1 MEIKHREPARTLR
14 ELYNNLNP
22 LEFLTKENRHF
33 YVDVYGH
40 IIAEIRKDLLWSDE
54 PRQTIYITGQSGSG
68 KTTALNFLPNDD
80 IEAEFIV
87 KRFDGNKLLDLT
99 DVSVIDLFL
108 MLAFELVEGND
119 ELERIY
125 LKKLSQMRGLHEG
138 RLAGETVSEL
148 KEMDEK
154 GQGVKAGLGFKFLD
168 FINTGTDFFYNYR
181 NSREQ
186 RDITRKVLT
195 FKKHELRDLVNEVIE
210 RYLETMDNENK
221 RLLIVFNELDHIKDW
236 PTIEE
241 LFLGGDRY
249 LLEGLKCKK
258 IISLPVI
265 LKIKPFKDKVIYF
278 LGLKLSSNPNHPEQD
293 IKEEV
298 AEHKEKLRQVIHARI
313 APEAELIQPKALDHA
328 IKLSGG
334 IIRQLVNIL
343 RFAILRAGTEAVKI
357 SLNDVQNGAEAFRPV
372 LRDSLVTPDKIL
384 LLEKFRSTH
393 FFMSD
398 HQSDNELLT
407 DLFLANQVIL
417 YENGDPWCDVNPLIR
432 EVVTTYAQRIK
443 QDNDN

>member
-54 PRQTIYITGQSGSG
+54 PRQTIYLTGQSGSG

-80 IEAEFIV
+80 IEAEFVV

-108 MLAFELVEGND
+108 MLAFELVEGNSD
-119 ELERIY
+119 LERIY
-125 LKKLSQMRGLHEG
+125 LKKLSQMKGLHEG
-138 RLAGETVSEL
+138 SLAVETVSEL
-148 KEMDEK
+148 KETDEK
-154 GQGVKAGLGFKFLD
+154 GQGIKAGLGLKFLE
-168 FINTGTDFFYNYR
+168 FINTGIDFFYNYR

-186 RDITRKVLT
+186 RDITRRVLA

-210 RYLETMDNENK
+210 RFEETFERNK
-221 RLLIVFNELDHIKDW
+221 RLLLIFNELDHIKDW
-236 PTIEE
+236 PTINE

-265 LKIKPFKDKVIYF
+265 LKIKPFKDKMIYF
-278 LGLKLSSNPNHPEQD
+278 LGLKLSSNPNHPGQNLK
-293 IKEEV
+293 KEVED
-298 AEHKEKLRQVIHARI
+298 HKDKLRQVIHARI
-313 APEAELIQPKALDHA
+313 APEANLLQTKALEHA
-328 IKLSGG
+328 IQQSGG

-343 RFAILRAGTEAVKI
+343 RFAILRAGNEAAKI
-357 SLNDVQNGAEAFRPV
+357 SLNDVENGAEAFRPV
-372 LRDSLVTPDKIL
+372 LRDSLVTPDTIL
-384 LLEKFRSTH
+384 LLEKFRTTH

-398 HQSDNELLT
+398 HQSDNALLT

-417 YENGDPWCDVNPLIR
+417 YENGDPWCDVNPLIQ
-432 EVVTTYAQRIK
+432 EVVATYANRIK
-443 QDNDN
+443 KDNDN

>member
-1 MEIKHREPARTLR
+1 MEIKHREPAKSLK

-33 YVDVYGH
+33 YVDVYGA
-40 IIAEIRKDLLWSDE
+40 IISEIRKDLLWSDE
-54 PRQTIYITGQSGSG
+54 PRQTVYLTGQSGSG
-68 KTTALNFLPNDD
+68 KTTALNFLPNKE

-108 MLAFELVEGND
+108 MLAFELVEGNTG
-119 ELERIY
+119 LERLY
-125 LKKLSQMRGLHEG
+125 LKRLSQMKGLHDG
-138 RLAGETVSEL
+138 SLAVETVSEL
-148 KEMDEK
+148 KETDEK
-154 GQGVKAGLGFKFLD
+154 GQGVKAGLGLKFLE
-168 FINTGTDFFYNYR
+168 FIDTGIDFFYNYR

-186 RDITRKVLT
+186 REITRRVLA
-195 FKKHELRDLVNEVIE
+195 FKKHELRDLVNEIIE
-210 RYLETMDNENK
+210 RYEETFRSDK
-221 RLLIVFNELDHIKDW
+221 RLLLIFNELDHIKDW
-236 PTIEE
+236 ATINE

-265 LKIKPFKDKVIYF
+265 LKIKPFKDKMIYF
-278 LGLKLSSNPNHPEQD
+278 LGLKLSSNPNHPGQD
-293 IKEEV
+293 LKKEV
-298 AEHKEKLRQVIHARI
+298 AEHEEKLRQVIRARI
-313 APEAELIQPKALDHA
+313 AQKTDLVKPEALEFAIQQ
-328 IKLSGG
+328 SGG

-343 RFAILRAGTEAVKI
+343 RFAILRAGNEAKKI
-357 SLNDVQNGAEAFRPV
+357 SLNDVENGAEAFRPV

-398 HQSDNELLT
+398 HQSDNDLLT

-432 EVVTTYAQRIK
+432 EVVATYAQRIK
-443 QDNDN
+443 QDNDD

>member
-33 YVDVYGH
+33 YVNVYGD

-54 PRQTIYITGQSGSG
+54 PRQTVYLTGQSGSG
-68 KTTALNFLPNDD
+68 KTTALNFLSNDD
-80 IEAEFIV
+80 IEAEFVV
-87 KRFDGNKLLDLT
+87 KRFDGNKLLDFT

-108 MLAFELVEGND
+108 MLAFELVEGNAD
-119 ELERIY
+119 LERIY
-125 LKKLSQMRGLHEG
+125 LKRLSQIKGLHEG
-138 RLAGETVSEL
+138 SLAVETVSEQ
-148 KEMDEK
+148 KETDEK
-154 GQGVKAGLGFKFLD
+154 GQGVKAGLGLKFLE
-168 FINTGTDFFYNYR
+168 FIDTGIDFFYNYR

-186 RDITRKVLT
+186 RDITRRVFA

-210 RYLETMDNENK
+210 RYEETHGGNK
-221 RLLIVFNELDHIKDW
+221 RLLLIFNELDHIKDW
-236 PTIEE
+236 PTINE

-265 LKIKPFKDKVIYF
+265 LKIKPFKDKMIYF

-293 IKEEV
+293 LKKEVE
-298 AEHKEKLRQVIHARI
+298 EHKEMLRRVIHARV
-313 APEAELIQPKALDHA
+313 APEPELIQPKALEYA
-328 IKLSGG
+328 IQQSGG

-343 RFAILRAGTEAVKI
+343 RYAILRAGNEAEKI
-357 SLNDVQNGAEAFRPV
+357 SLNDVENGAEAFRPV
-372 LRDSLVTPDKIL
+372 LRDSLVTPDTIL
-384 LLEKFRSTH
+384 LLEKFRTTH

-398 HQSDNELLT
+398 HQSDNALLT

-432 EVVTTYAQRIK
+432 EVVATYAKRIK
-443 QDNDN
+443 QDDGY